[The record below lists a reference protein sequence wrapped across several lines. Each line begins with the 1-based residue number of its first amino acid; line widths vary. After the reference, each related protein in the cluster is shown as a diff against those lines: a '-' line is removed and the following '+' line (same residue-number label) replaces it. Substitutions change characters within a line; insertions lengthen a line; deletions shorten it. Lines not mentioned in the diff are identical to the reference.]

1 MFSSKPSP
9 FKSSTTCNETDTH
22 AWCNKRGYG
31 YTVFEHSQNDTATT
45 QASHRLEALQNQN
58 DSSKCMYLNANA
70 LVQKP
75 SPERSTM
82 LKSSCKNN
90 GAVPKWC
97 VPASTNLKQQE
108 DMFRNVKYDA

>member
-1 MFSSKPSP
+1 MFSSKPSS
-9 FKSSTTCNETDTH
+9 FQSSTNCNETDTH

-31 YTVFEHSQNDTATT
+31 YTVFEHSQNETSTT
-45 QASHRLEALQNQN
+45 QATHRLETLQNNSQQ
-58 DSSKCMYLNANA
+58 CMYLNSNA
-70 LVQKP
+70 LVPKP

-90 GAVPKWC
+90 GLVPKWC
-97 VPASTNLKQQE
+97 VPASTNLQQQE